1 MGNICSMISLQFYKN
16 DINHDI
22 NNDISI
28 DYYHPIL
35 ITLENNYKDFIYN
48 EVIS

>member
-1 MGNICSMISLQFYKN
+1 MISLQFYKN

-35 ITLENNYKDFIYN
+35 ITLENGDIEEYYNYSTIN
-48 EVIS
+48 TS